1 VSGAGLVCDLVDL
14 GGVLRGADLVI
25 TGEGSLDEQS
35 LRGKAPAEVAAR
47 ARSAGVPCLALAGA
61 VRLSAEQIENAGF
74 VAAHALTEVE
84 PDLARCLAEPA
95 PVLTDL
101 AARVVPG
108 WADQGWR
115 SAPRT

>member
-1 VSGAGLVCDLVDL
+1 
-14 GGVLRGADLVI
+14 VI
-25 TGEGSLDEQS
+25 AGEGSLDEQS